1 MENIQK
7 AAFSFEKF
15 KVSKFSYNEYNDNG
29 TGLKIGLD
37 PKGTYNSETGEFTLN
52 LNFISHNE
60 DKIES
65 SIFELSSIAV
75 FKFEYNIDYSE
86 IPNYFYKN
94 AIAIMFP
101 YLRAFI
107 STLTLQA
114 NTKILKLGLMNLS
127 GLEKPLK
134 ENVTVI

>member
-1 MENIQK
+1 MEEIQK

-15 KVSKFSYNEYNDNG
+15 KVSKFSYNEDNDNG
-29 TGLKIGLD
+29 SGLKIGLE
-37 PKGTYNSETGEFTLN
+37 PKGTYNSKTGEFALN

-60 DKIES
+60 DNVES
-65 SIFELSSIAV
+65 SIFELTSIAI
-75 FKFEYNIDYSE
+75 FKFESNIDYSE

-114 NTKILKLGLMNLS
+114 NTKLLKLGLMNLS
-127 GLEKPLK
+127 GLEAPLK
-134 ENVTVI
+134 KNVTVI

>member
-1 MENIQK
+1 MKEVQK
-7 AAFSFEKF
+7 AAFSFEQF
-15 KVSKFSYNEYNDNG
+15 KVPQFSYNENNNNG
-29 TGLKIGLD
+29 NNLKIGLE
-37 PKGTYNSETGEFTLN
+37 PRGTYNSKTGEFILS

-60 DKIES
+60 DNLGNF
-65 SIFELSSIAV
+65 IFQLNSIAV
-75 FKFEYNIDYSE
+75 FKFESNIEYTE

-114 NTKILKLGLMNLS
+114 NTKLLKLGLMNLT
-127 GLEKPLK
+127 GLEIPLK
-134 ENVTVI
+134 ENISII

>member
-1 MENIQK
+1 MEELQK
-7 AAFSFEKF
+7 AAFSFEQF
-15 KVSKFSYNEYNDNG
+15 KVSQFSYNENNDNG
-29 TGLKIGLD
+29 SGLKIGLE
-37 PKGTYNSETGEFTLN
+37 PRGTYNSKTGEFILN

-60 DKIES
+60 DNLGNF
-65 SIFELSSIAV
+65 IFQLNSIAV
-75 FKFEYNIDYSE
+75 FKFESNIDYSN
-86 IPNYFYKN
+86 IPSFFYKN

-114 NTKILKLGLMNLS
+114 NTKLLKLGLMNLS
-127 GLEKPLK
+127 GLEEPLK

>member
-1 MENIQK
+1 MEEVQK
-7 AAFSFEKF
+7 AAFSFEQF
-15 KVSKFSYNEYNDNG
+15 KVSQFSYNENNDNG
-29 TGLKIGLD
+29 SGLKIGLE
-37 PKGTYNSETGEFTLN
+37 PKGTYNSKTGEFILN

-60 DKIES
+60 DNLDNF
-65 SIFELSSIAV
+65 IFQLNSIAV
-75 FKFEYNIDYSE
+75 FKFESNIDYSN
-86 IPNYFYKN
+86 IPSFFYKN

-114 NTKILKLGLMNLS
+114 NTKLLKLGLMNLS
-127 GLEKPLK
+127 GLEEPLK

>member
-1 MENIQK
+1 MEEVQK
-7 AAFSFEKF
+7 AAFSFEQF
-15 KVSKFSYNEYNDNG
+15 KVSQFSYNENNDNG
-29 TGLKIGLD
+29 SGLKIGLE
-37 PKGTYNSETGEFTLN
+37 PKGTYNSKTGEFILN

-60 DKIES
+60 DNLDNF
-65 SIFELSSIAV
+65 IFQLNSIAV
-75 FKFEYNIDYSE
+75 FKFESNLDYSK
-86 IPNYFYKN
+86 IPNFFYKN

-114 NTKILKLGLMNLS
+114 NTKLLKLGLMNLS
-127 GLEKPLK
+127 GLEEPLK

>member
-1 MENIQK
+1 MEEVQK
-7 AAFSFEKF
+7 AAFSFEQF
-15 KVSKFSYNEYNDNG
+15 KVSQFSFNENNDNG
-29 TGLKIGLD
+29 SDLKIGLD
-37 PKGTYNSETGEFTLN
+37 PRGTYNSKTGEFFLI
-52 LNFISHNE
+52 LNFVSHNE
-60 DKIES
+60 NNQENF
-65 SIFELSSIAV
+65 IFQLVSVAV
-75 FKFEYNIDYSE
+75 FKFDPNMEYSQ

-114 NTKILKLGLMNLS
+114 NSKLLKLGLMNLS

-134 ENVTVI
+134 NNVSMI